1 MILCSRFF
9 VFDPA
14 GVLTESSPQSK
25 FINDT
30 QTAPGLL
37 ILIPLRMEFMSQT
50 ILVIEDDD
58 VMRELM
64 RLSLV
69 RSGYEVTVAE
79 DGVRGYDTALF
90 LKPDLIVTDIQMPGA
105 DGIHVVRRVRD
116 TPSLERTPILITTAF
131 GTGSATF
138 ALQLG
143 ANAYEPKP
151 INSQS
156 FLSTVRRLL
165 LDRDTLKAA

>member
-1 MILCSRFF
+1 
-9 VFDPA
+9 
-14 GVLTESSPQSK
+14 
-25 FINDT
+25 
-30 QTAPGLL
+30 
-37 ILIPLRMEFMSQT
+37 MSQT

-165 LDRDTLKAA
+165 ADRDTLKAA